1 MVDEVNM
8 SHDDDFKDGNKLG
21 NEETLTFSLIKE
33 KDNYILD
40 IMSSV
45 YDALSERGYNPTNQI
60 VGYLMSGDPTYIT
73 ANRGARTLILKFS
86 REEILETF
94 VRRSLR

>member
-8 SHDDDFKDGNKLG
+8 SRSDNFKDASQLG

-40 IMSSV
+40 IMSTV
-45 YDALSERGYNPTNQI
+45 YDALTERGYNPINQI

-73 ANRGARTLILKFS
+73 ANRGARTLILKLS
-86 REEILETF
+86 REEILETC
-94 VRRSLR
+94 VRCSLR